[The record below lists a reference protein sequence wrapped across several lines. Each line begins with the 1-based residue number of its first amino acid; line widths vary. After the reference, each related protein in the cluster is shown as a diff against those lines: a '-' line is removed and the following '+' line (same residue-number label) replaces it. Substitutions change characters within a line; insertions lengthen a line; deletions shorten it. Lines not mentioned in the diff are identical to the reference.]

1 MNAGIKSTG
10 IAVLFALFAL
20 AAVGLVL
27 NSSLSPR
34 SATYG
39 HQHVHPTVSAE
50 LEVLR
55 RNVGR
60 LQTQSDQQQ
69 AELEVL
75 RGNVGRLQTQPDQQQ
90 QQAELEVLRRN
101 VGRLQTQPDQQ
112 QVSKS

>member
-20 AAVGLVL
+20 AAVGVVL
-27 NSSLSPR
+27 NSSLSLR

-39 HQHVHPTVSAE
+39 HQHVHPTVS
-50 LEVLR
+50 
-55 RNVGR
+55 
-60 LQTQSDQQQ
+60 

-101 VGRLQTQPDQQ
+101 AGRLQTQPDQQ